1 MTPDP
6 ETVAILQDSPGSLLV
21 VFGALQTYALPNVR
35 TVTEDFNGNLGV
47 QVQREYL
54 AIATDAL
61 PGLQRG
67 SVLTVQRADDPGT
80 MPESRRVLYQ
90 RPKDDDPGLWHVFV
104 EKV

>member
-6 ETVAILQDSPGSLLV
+6 ETVGILQDSPGSLLV

-67 SVLTVQRADDPGT
+67 SVLSIQPADDPSAPVGT
-80 MPESRRVLYQ
+80 RRVLYQ
-90 RPKDDDPGLWHVFV
+90 RPKDDDPGLWHIFV
-104 EKV
+104 EKI

>member
-6 ETVAILQDSPGSLLV
+6 ETVSILQDCQGSLRV
-21 VFGALQTYALPNVR
+21 VFGALETYALPNVR
-35 TVTEDFNGNLGV
+35 TVTEDMGGGLGV
-47 QVQREYL
+47 QVQRELL
-54 AIATDAL
+54 AIATGAL

-67 SVLTVQRADDPGT
+67 SLLSIRPTDEPDAI
-80 MPESRRVLYQ
+80 PESRRVLYQ

>member
-1 MTPDP
+1 MALDL
-6 ETVAILQDSPGSLLV
+6 EIVGILQDTPGSLQIV
-21 VFGALQTYALPNVR
+21 YGALQTYGLPNVR
-35 TVTEDFNGNLGV
+35 TVTEDFNGNLGI

-61 PGLQRG
+61 PGLKRG
-67 SVLTVQRADDPGT
+67 DLLMVQPADDPT
-80 MPESRRVLYQ
+80 AIPESRRVLYL